1 MSPRIN
7 CETLNIQQYY
17 FFRLLRLSIEKVITM
32 TRRVTLREVADQ
44 AGVSITTVS
53 NVIRGWPHISNE
65 TRRKVEHAIEAL
77 GYVPHPIAQGLRTGR
92 TFVIGFVVPDISNPH
107 FASMVSTIEEIA
119 REHNY
124 NILLFNTN
132 DDEAVE
138 ADCIHQSIKRWV
150 DGLFIVQAAHAR
162 TTSETLA
169 SVNVPVVAMDRV
181 PGDFEGISC
190 RIDNLHASRQALN
203 HLCKLGH
210 TRIAHLAGPQG
221 ALPAADRLIGY
232 HQTLQ
237 EHNLSYERVMVS
249 DGTWGSEA
257 GYDAMKQILKDDV
270 RPTAIFASNDVMAI
284 GALHALFE
292 QKLRVPE
299 DISLVGVDDISISK
313 HLTPPLTTVKQ
324 PLEQMARAGID
335 KLLKL
340 MNDESVVSISET
352 FLPELVVREST
363 SVPIA

>member
-1 MSPRIN
+1 
-7 CETLNIQQYY
+7 
-17 FFRLLRLSIEKVITM
+17 M

-53 NVIRGWPHISNE
+53 NVIRGWPHISKE
-65 TRRKVEHAIEAL
+65 TRQKVELAIDAL

-132 DDEAVE
+132 DDESIE
-138 ADCIHQSIKRWV
+138 SDCIHQAIKRWV
-150 DGLFIVQAAHAR
+150 DGLFVVQAAHAT
-162 TTSETLA
+162 TTSKTLA
-169 SVNVPVVAMDRV
+169 AVNIPVVAMDRV
-181 PGDFEGISC
+181 PSDFEGIAC
-190 RIDNLHASRQALN
+190 RIDNMHAAQQAVA
-203 HLCKLGH
+203 HLCELGH

-221 ALPAADRLIGY
+221 ALPAADRLQGY
-232 HQTLQ
+232 RQTLQ
-237 EHNLSYERVMVS
+237 ERNLAYERVAFS
-249 DGTWGSEA
+249 EGTWGSES
-257 GYDAMKQILKDDV
+257 GYKAMHDILNDDL

-292 QKLRVPE
+292 HKLRVPE

-324 PLEQMARAGID
+324 PLKQMARAGID

-340 MNDESVVSISET
+340 MNEETIVPISET

-363 SVPIA
+363 APLTD